1 MLGDVL
7 IRGRAVRYDLLYKL
21 KTAGLILILGL
32 IYTTIDADAAELM
45 PDYEEGTVSEDQALY
60 GYDIAPVR
68 ALEERP
74 ASDRFITA
82 EEKGSEE
89 EALLMLPKTWKA
101 TLQDGTE
108 TKIPVTWE
116 CVDDFYDDGYTSY
129 VFEGSIGEDTAYD
142 LTDEDIAKILTME
155 IYFKDQVKY
164 FADGEYTDDYPDGT
178 ELPMLASVLS
188 PHTITGE
195 IEDEQVSSESDEEF
209 TENYGDSAD
218 VQYGSNIVL
227 SDSTYDTFKNISAK
241 TSNYS
246 YKKLSSAEKS
256 FYNRIDK
263 LVDQYLYY
271 GKSCMTLQ
279 DQPLTPFIPVGSLS
293 YSEAADVYVVYYLNN
308 PQAFFLTTC
317 FLTGVKDGKA
327 CVALCFLPDA
337 DTPSE
342 IQSVADE
349 IAKKMN
355 TMASSVKKA
364 SGQYNMAKKAQKLI
378 CKKVTYDYDAVT
390 EAGSSLYWRDWTE
403 GNAYYEQSLM
413 SFFKGNYNMTIC
425 AGYSQAYMAVMRL
438 SGMEASSI
446 SGTGHQWNKVKV
458 YGNWYCVDNTWD
470 DDDSSEGCSYKYF
483 LKSDS
488 YMNSHQGLGGHFWYD
503 FWYGKAPESG
513 KNYSSSLN
521 RYTVKYVLG
530 GGLNNSANPKSYK
543 QDTSSF
549 TLKSATRKGYVFK
562 GWYTD
567 ARLKNRI
574 KKIQGKDK
582 KDYTLYAKWSPISY
596 KIVFNKNGGK
606 GSMKTLTAR
615 RYGKKYTLSANKFSR
630 KGYTFVGWTTRKD
643 GKGKVYK
650 DKASV
655 KNLTTKNGGTVTLY
669 AKWKKL

>member
-1 MLGDVL
+1 MSYKGGVVRNNLLG
-7 IRGRAVRYDLLYKL
+7 KL
-21 KTAGLILILGL
+21 KALGLILLLGF
-32 IYTTIDADAAELM
+32 IFTTIDAYAAEILL
-45 PDYEEGTVSEDQALY
+45 PEDDRETVSEDH
-60 GYDIAPVR
+60 IAPVK

-74 ASDRFITA
+74 ASDRFISA

-129 VFEGSIGEDTAYD
+129 VFEGSIGEDTASD
-142 LTDEDIAKILTME
+142 LKAEDIAKILTME

-178 ELPMLASVLS
+178 EMPMLASVLS

-209 TENYGDSAD
+209 TENYG
-218 VQYGSNIVL
+218 SNIVL
-227 SDSTYDTFKNISAK
+227 SDSTYDTFRDISAK

-256 FYNRIDK
+256 FYDRIDK

-293 YSEAADVYVVYYLNN
+293 YSEAADVYVIYYLNN

-378 CKKVTYDYDAVT
+378 CKKVTYDYDAVFI
-390 EAGSSLYWRDWTE
+390 LE
-403 GNAYYEQSLM
+403 GLD
-413 SFFKGNYNMTIC
+413 
-425 AGYSQAYMAVMRL
+425 R
-438 SGMEASSI
+438 
-446 SGTGHQWNKVKV
+446 
-458 YGNWYCVDNTWD
+458 
-470 DDDSSEGCSYKYF
+470 
-483 LKSDS
+483 
-488 YMNSHQGLGGHFWYD
+488 
-503 FWYGKAPESG
+503 GKCI
-513 KNYSSSLN
+513 L
-521 RYTVKYVLG
+521 
-530 GGLNNSANPKSYK
+530 
-543 QDTSSF
+543 
-549 TLKSATRKGYVFK
+549 
-562 GWYTD
+562 
-567 ARLKNRI
+567 
-574 KKIQGKDK
+574 
-582 KDYTLYAKWSPISY
+582 
-596 KIVFNKNGGK
+596 
-606 GSMKTLTAR
+606 
-615 RYGKKYTLSANKFSR
+615 
-630 KGYTFVGWTTRKD
+630 
-643 GKGKVYK
+643 
-650 DKASV
+650 
-655 KNLTTKNGGTVTLY
+655 
-669 AKWKKL
+669 